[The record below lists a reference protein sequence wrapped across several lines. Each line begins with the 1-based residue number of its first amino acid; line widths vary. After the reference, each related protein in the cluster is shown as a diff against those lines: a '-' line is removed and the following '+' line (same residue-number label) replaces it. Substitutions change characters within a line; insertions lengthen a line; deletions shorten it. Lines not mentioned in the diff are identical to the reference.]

1 MANFNRYQ
9 TIADL
14 VNRVAIGVGLRET
27 GDPFSNPDPSYKQL
41 TVLANEVGMDLLA
54 ELPWNRME
62 RTEKFT
68 TQVGDT
74 GIYDLPDDFAY
85 MIDQTA
91 WQQGV
96 PGAAYPLLGPATNQ
110 WWSFLEATQL
120 YNVTIYAWFQVS
132 QGKLQLWPQPP
143 PVGIPIAYSYVSSA
157 WVIDGGSFS
166 LNSQNADDF
175 IYKDNVSGPADV
187 VLFPP
192 ILFVKKLK
200 LAFLQAKGFDTTK
213 AQDEYNLSLD
223 QWGAKDKPAPKLNM
237 ANGGPRLWRPLDGI
251 VNVPETGFGS

>member
-1 MANFNRYQ
+1 MSNFNRYQ
-9 TIADL
+9 NIADL
-14 VNRVAIGVGLRET
+14 VNRVAVGVGLRNT
-27 GDPFSNPDPSYKQL
+27 NDPFSNPDPAYLQL
-41 TVLANEVGMDLLA
+41 TTLANEVGMDLLA

-62 RTEKFT
+62 RTHKFT

-74 GIYDLPDDFAY
+74 GIYDLPDDFGY

-120 YNVTIYAWFQVS
+120 YSVTIYAWFQVS

-143 PVGIPIAYSYVSSA
+143 PPDIPIAYSYVSSA
-157 WVIDGGSFS
+157 WVQTGDP
-166 LNSQNADDF
+166 LNPV
-175 IYKDNVSGPADV
+175 YKDNVDSPSDI

-213 AQDEYNLSLD
+213 AQDEYNLALD
-223 QWGAKDKPAPKLNM
+223 SWGAKDKPSPKLSLV
-237 ANGGPRLWRPLDGI
+237 NGGPRLWRPLDAV
-251 VNVPETGFGS
+251 VNVPETGYGR

>member
-1 MANFNRYQ
+1 MSNFNRFQ

-14 VNRVAIGVGLRET
+14 VNRVAVGVGLRNT
-27 GDPFSNPDPSYKQL
+27 NDPFSNPDPNYLQL

-54 ELPWNRME
+54 ELPWNKME
-62 RTEKFT
+62 RTHKFT

-74 GIYDLPDDFAY
+74 GSYDLPDDFAY

-143 PVGIPIAYSYVSSA
+143 PVGIPIAYSYISSA
-157 WVIDGGSFS
+157 WVQAAQSTAA
-166 LNSQNADDF
+166 ADPV
-175 IYKDNVSGPADV
+175 YKDNVSDPGDL
-187 VLFPP
+187 VLLPP

-213 AQDEYNLSLD
+213 AQDEYVAALD
-223 QWGAKDKPAPKLNM
+223 SWGGKDKPSPKLSLNS
-237 ANGGPRLWRPLDGI
+237 GGPRLWRSLDSV
-251 VNVPETGFGS
+251 VNVPETGFGN